1 LNAAVELESARLSA
15 SLNLVSKARAVAGT
29 GAIPANEKVDA
40 RALVDIAGEVDLF
53 GPLSLF
59 GTVTNL
65 FDKTYNVAFS
75 PAGARPG
82 APRMA
87 MAGVRAR
94 F

>member
-1 LNAAVELESARLSA
+1 M
-15 SLNLVSKARAVAGT
+15 AGT

-75 PAGARPG
+75 LAGARPG